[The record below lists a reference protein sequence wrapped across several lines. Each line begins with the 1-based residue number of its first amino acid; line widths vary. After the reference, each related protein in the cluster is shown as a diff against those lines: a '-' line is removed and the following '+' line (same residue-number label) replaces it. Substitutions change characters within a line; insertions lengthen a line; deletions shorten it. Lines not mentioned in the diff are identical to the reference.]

1 MDFESNTLG
10 TIRCISTSG
19 LSLGPFIDKKTLK
32 KKVIIHAIMLLK
44 IIKYLWVHTNNLF
57 VQ

>member
-1 MDFESNTLG
+1 MEFESNTLG

-32 KKVIIHAIMLLK
+32 KKVINMQLCYLK
-44 IIKYLWVHTNNLF
+44 
-57 VQ
+57 

>member
-1 MDFESNTLG
+1 MEFESNTLG

-44 IIKYLWVHTNNLF
+44 IIKYL
-57 VQ
+57 